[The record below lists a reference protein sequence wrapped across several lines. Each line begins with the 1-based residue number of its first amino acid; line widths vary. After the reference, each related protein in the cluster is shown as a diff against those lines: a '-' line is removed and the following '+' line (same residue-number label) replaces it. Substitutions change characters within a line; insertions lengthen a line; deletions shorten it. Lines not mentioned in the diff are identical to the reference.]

1 MQTNLAEVADASNN
15 PRKGVFELFYVSLV
29 LVCSLTLVHVVS
41 QVLHLRFEVYILVL
55 EFLRKFKIVHESKV
69 VITPKSRGKA
79 EKSRL
84 VSGTPCEVLLHF
96 YA

>member
-15 PRKGVFELFYVSLV
+15 PRKGVFELFYISFV

-55 EFLRKFKIVHESKV
+55 EFLTKVKSYESKF

-79 EKSRL
+79 DKSRL
-84 VSGTPCEVLLHF
+84 VSRAPCGVPLHF